1 MFRRRPRCFVNKYKD
16 YSGSLGNVEYLR
28 DLVPKVLHLIEE
40 QSPPERASRDG
51 GLYVGCPGI
60 GYSFYAVS
68 ENSEFANLRE
78 QCLTK
83 ALEYMQVI
91 TYLKR
96 RIQITCQYCL
106 LVVTLFEERD
116 RIKLFTGFRQNT
128 ESLTPHWPPF
138 QPPLKFTEKI
148 KSTLRLNQVHYKFWL
163 ALSFNVGRNLA

>member
-51 GLYVGCPGI
+51 GLYVGCAGI

-83 ALEYMQVI
+83 ALEYTQVI
-91 TYLKR
+91 TYLK
-96 RIQITCQYCL
+96 
-106 LVVTLFEERD
+106 
-116 RIKLFTGFRQNT
+116 
-128 ESLTPHWPPF
+128 
-138 QPPLKFTEKI
+138 
-148 KSTLRLNQVHYKFWL
+148 
-163 ALSFNVGRNLA
+163 